1 MRYRVPYWKL
11 GMTTPTFS
19 VRTQIPQSPNGLTVS
34 LAALR
39 AAGAPILDLTLS
51 NPTRAGIFDDESWVT
66 HLARSQSATYE
77 PAPLGLKSARSAV
90 ARYLRQKGIVADVEQ
105 IVLCASTSEAYSY
118 LFKLLT
124 DPGDTVL
131 FPRPSYPLLEHLATL
146 ENVRLSHYNIRYDGA
161 YYIDTDSVKRGLS
174 GSCKAIVLVSPN
186 NPTGSCTSD
195 QELETLAASGVPLI
209 SDEVFADFPLRPSQG
224 PISTVLSAQSS
235 LAFSLGGLSKTAGLP
250 QLKLGWIVV
259 GGPERIRREAVARL
273 ELICDTFLSLNTP
286 VQVALPELLEHS
298 TQRRARIQERLLHN
312 YQLLEQRVRDTPVS
326 LRATQGGWSAVL
338 QLPNLALEDWSL
350 HLLTQANLLVQPGWF
365 YDDSQ
370 EGIVVVSLLTP
381 EHEFSE
387 GLERLVSAA
396 KR

>member
-1 MRYRVPYWKL
+1 MRYRLPHWKL
-11 GMTTPTFS
+11 GMTTPLFS
-19 VRTQIPQSPNGLTVS
+19 VRTQISQSPNGLTVS

-39 AAGAPILDLTLS
+39 AAGAPILDLTIS
-51 NPTRAGIFDDESWVT
+51 NSTRAGIFDDESWVT
-66 HLARSQSATYE
+66 QLARSQSAIYE
-77 PAPLGLKSARSAV
+77 PVPLGLKSARSAV
-90 ARYLRQKGIVADVEQ
+90 ARYLLQKGIVVDVEQ

-124 DPGDTVL
+124 NPGDTVL
-131 FPRPSYPLLEHLATL
+131 FPRPSYPLLEHLAAL
-146 ENVRLSHYNIRYDGA
+146 ENVRLSHYDIRYDGA
-161 YYIDTDSVKRGLS
+161 YYIDIASVKRGLS
-174 GSCKAIVLVSPN
+174 GSCKAVVLVSPN

-195 QELETLAASGVPLI
+195 QDFEALSATGVPLI
-209 SDEVFADFPLRPSQG
+209 SDEVFADFPLQASQA
-224 PISTVLSAQSS
+224 PISTVLSAQSN
-235 LAFSLGGLSKTAGLP
+235 LVFSLGGLSKTAGLP
-250 QLKLGWIVV
+250 QLKLGWIIV

-286 VQVALPELLEHS
+286 VQVALPELLEYS
-298 TQRRARIQERLLHN
+298 VRRRARIQQRLLHN
-312 YQLLEQRVRDTPVS
+312 YRILEHRVRDTPVS

-365 YDDSQ
+365 YDDTQ

-387 GLERLVSAA
+387 GLERLVTAVE
-396 KR
+396 R